1 MYVHIALI
9 LNSTNPRKLTVC
21 TYRSYLKLHK
31 SQKTYILIE
40 FQLKT
45 YIYYRIFDLVF
56 SQETILVHKE

>member
-1 MYVHIALI
+1 MKSKQL
-9 LNSTNPRKLTVC
+9 
-21 TYRSYLKLHK
+21 LKLHK